1 VSTGVVCT
9 ALTGEDGLE
18 IQELPDR
25 PLEVGEIRIAVRAA
39 SVNYPDVLVTRG
51 EYQARAEPPFV
62 VGSECAGEVIELGSG
77 VTGFAP
83 GDRVFALVG
92 LGAFATEVIARPGQA
107 QVFRLPDSMSWAD
120 ATSFNLT
127 YGTAYHGLIRRG
139 GLVAGETVAITGAA
153 GGCGSAAVQVARAAG
168 AGTVIAIAGGTAK
181 CELSERLG
189 ADVVIDHTAT
199 ADYSG
204 EVREATASFGVNVFF
219 DPVGGADIRPA
230 LRSLAWGGRYLMIG
244 FAGGIPVVRL
254 NQTILRNISLVGV
267 AYGASA
273 LADPES
279 NAKDW
284 DQLFRWYA
292 EGKVKPAVGEVYPLA
307 RGIEALRAVRDRRA
321 VGKVVIEMPEL
332 I

>member
-1 VSTGVVCT
+1 MSTGVVCT
-9 ALTGEDGLE
+9 ALTGEDGLRIE
-18 IQELPDR
+18 ELPDR
-25 PLEVGEIRIAVRAA
+25 RPQAGELRIAVRAA

-62 VGSECAGEVIELGSG
+62 VGSECAGEVIELGPE
-77 VTGFAP
+77 VTGFAT
-83 GDRVFALVG
+83 GDRVLALVG
-92 LGAFATEVIARPGQA
+92 VGAFATEVIARPGQA
-107 QVFRLPDSMSWAD
+107 QVFRLPDAMSWAE

-168 AGTVIAIAGGTAK
+168 AGTVVAIAGGPEK
-181 CELSERLG
+181 CDLARRLG
-189 ADVVIDHTAT
+189 ADVVIDHTGS
-199 ADYSG
+199 ADYSAL
-204 EVREATASFGVNVFF
+204 VREATGSFGVNVFF

-254 NQTILRNISLVGV
+254 NQTILRNISLIGV

-273 LADPES
+273 IADPAA
-279 NAKDW
+279 NARDW
-284 DQLFRWYA
+284 AQLFRWYA
-292 EGKVKPAVGEVYPLA
+292 EGKVKPAVGQVYPLS
-307 RGIEALRAVRDRRA
+307 RGIEALRAVRERRA
-321 VGKVVIEMPEL
+321 VGKVVIEMP
-332 I
+332 